1 MKLRILILAVAL
13 LAFAARSAVA
23 STSSCNGAGDGTAC
37 VTTCISSGICMM
49 NVCVPVSLRLDG
61 TACSTDNRCTFGDTC
76 LAGECIAGSPLT
88 CPDFDACR
96 VGFCSPLFGCS
107 VRNIC
112 RPDMAAS
119 VSDMGTPPTSDM
131 AVDVDQGVDLDMGA
145 PDDLTG
151 VPNDMCFVP
160 PGAEFYTCNG
170 ADGPYY
176 IPFDASMPADLALPP
191 NYHVRGSRIGDCA
204 FGGGSAPAPSLI
216 AILFAAVILI
226 RRRTK
231 RVDR

>member
-1 MKLRILILAVAL
+1 MKLRILLLSAAL
-13 LAFAARSAVA
+13 LASSASSAVA

-49 NVCVPVSLRLDG
+49 NVCVPVTLRPDG
-61 TACSTDNRCTFGDTC
+61 TACSTDNRCTVGDTC
-76 LAGECIAGSPLT
+76 LAGDCVAGALIM
-88 CPDFDACR
+88 CPDLDVCR
-96 VGFCSPLFGCS
+96 IGFCSPLFGCS

-112 RPDMAAS
+112 KPDMAMN
-119 VSDMGTPPTSDM
+119 VPDMATPPMSDM
-131 AVDVDQGVDLDMGA
+131 AVEVDQGVDLDMA
-145 PDDLTG
+145 EPEDLTG

-160 PGAEFYTCNG
+160 AGSEFYTCNG

-176 IPFDASMPADLALPP
+176 IPFDASMPSDLALPP

-216 AILFAAVILI
+216 AILFAGVILV
-226 RRRTK
+226 RRRSK
-231 RVDR
+231 R